1 MALMLDYMHGRT
13 VEDETEY
20 DTLFLPLGLSDFVS
34 LSLSLSGGKD
44 SGGDTRVAARHSWR
58 HRQCG
63 CCDVGGRAIEWSLE
77 SDSCGSYARGRG

>member
-34 LSLSLSGGKD
+34 LSLSLSGGKAIRAEFED
-44 SGGDTRVAARHSWR
+44 
-58 HRQCG
+58 QCTG
-63 CCDVGGRAIEWSLE
+63 FQAVGG
-77 SDSCGSYARGRG
+77 C